1 MNSIFGIK
9 TFRRDLQKREY
20 LARILIYASLFL
32 LIIDTLYKYY
42 KGINYLSR
50 YKCILYSALPR
61 WIFLIYEYFIELFLL
76 VIVGIFIA
84 ALIEKYFSS
93 MRRFIPQNPFTAFV
107 YASILPLC
115 SCSVI
120 PLIKAMKNRVP
131 FNTVITFV
139 IAAPLLNPY
148 IIILSMTILG
158 LYYTIL
164 RVLSSMVLA
173 ILTGY
178 IAEYFY
184 NRQNPTELEM
194 SGVCNP
200 GSGCPLKKED
210 LYEASY
216 ETIKKIFP
224 FLAIAGLMGIGVEYY
239 SPGRFLNHLNLS
251 DSLFGTALVIL
262 IGIPVYFCNG
272 ADILFLHPLVKFS
285 GLPLGTAIAFSLT
298 STSVCISSII
308 LLIKFIGKNLTF
320 IIVASI
326 MIITFVLSYLIHLI
340 PALKF

>member
-1 MNSIFGIK
+1 
-9 TFRRDLQKREY
+9 
-20 LARILIYASLFL
+20 
-32 LIIDTLYKYY
+32 
-42 KGINYLSR
+42 
-50 YKCILYSALPR
+50 
-61 WIFLIYEYFIELFLL
+61 
-76 VIVGIFIA
+76 
-84 ALIEKYFSS
+84 
-93 MRRFIPQNPFTAFV
+93 
-107 YASILPLC
+107 
-115 SCSVI
+115 
-120 PLIKAMKNRVP
+120 
-131 FNTVITFV
+131 
-139 IAAPLLNPY
+139 
-148 IIILSMTILG
+148 
-158 LYYTIL
+158 
-164 RVLSSMVLA
+164 MVLA

-200 GSGCPLKKED
+200 GSGCPLKKEN

-251 DSLFGTALVIL
+251 DSLFGTVLVIL

-326 MIITFVLSYLIHLI
+326 MSITFVLSYLIHLI